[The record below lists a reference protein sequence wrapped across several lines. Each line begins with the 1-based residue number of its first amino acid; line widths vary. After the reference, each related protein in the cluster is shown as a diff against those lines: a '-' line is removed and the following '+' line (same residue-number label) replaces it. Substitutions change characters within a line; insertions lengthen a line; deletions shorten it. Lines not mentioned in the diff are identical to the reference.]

1 MIPAS
6 PDFESDDPLPSAEA
20 DALYSNALP
29 RIRNFMLVLG
39 PIFTVATRWRFGRW
53 PAAGFLLG
61 CAISYLN
68 FHWLKSGVDV
78 LADRVTSSGKPLSGK
93 GIVAKFL
100 LRYALL
106 AAAAYAILTSFPAS
120 LRGLLA
126 GLFLPVAA
134 IICEAGY
141 ELYAG
146 TKRGL

>member
-1 MIPAS
+1 MNTEPQDIS
-6 PDFESDDPLPSAEA
+6 TPSAPS
-20 DALYSNALP
+20 DFYSNALP
-29 RIRNFMLVLG
+29 RVRNFMLALA
-39 PIFTVATRWRFGRW
+39 PILTAATWWKFGRW
-53 PAAGFLLG
+53 PALGFLLG
-61 CAISYLN
+61 CVISYLN
-68 FHWLKSGVDV
+68 FHWLKSGVSG
-78 LADRVTSSGKPLSGK
+78 LADRVTNTGKPQSGK
-93 GIVAKFL
+93 GIVARFV

-134 IICEAGY
+134 IVCEAGY